1 VGQEAEMEDLAAY
14 LMFMLVAMAI
24 GLSVIVAAVFCIAI
38 CEAATWV
45 WARSKLNDGTH
56 TRSVIAH
63 R

>member
-1 VGQEAEMEDLAAY
+1 MEDLAAY